1 MSFFHNPAEIR
12 APLLTRQK
20 GSERNEISLKD
31 TLPRHLQ
38 TTIKNM
44 ILYWYSQH
52 WSTKLRRFCESCES
66 RLSHRFTDCW
76 WRYVTFFP
84 AGNENRSRLEKDV
97 SGLVDIVV
105 ALILVSLY
113 GVYQIKVI
121 ERSDQNHD
129 KFFGTSQ
136 HLLFKWCSNLYSNP
150 FPDGTF
156 APLPA

>member
-1 MSFFHNPAEIR
+1 M
-12 APLLTRQK
+12 
-20 GSERNEISLKD
+20 
-31 TLPRHLQ
+31 TLCD
-38 TTIKNM
+38 
-44 ILYWYSQH
+44 ILS
-52 WSTKLRRFCESCES
+52 
-66 RLSHRFTDCW
+66 
-76 WRYVTFFP
+76 
-84 AGNENRSRLEKDV
+84 GNENRSRLEKDV

-105 ALILVSLY
+105 ALILASLY

-121 ERSDQNHD
+121 ERSDQNHA